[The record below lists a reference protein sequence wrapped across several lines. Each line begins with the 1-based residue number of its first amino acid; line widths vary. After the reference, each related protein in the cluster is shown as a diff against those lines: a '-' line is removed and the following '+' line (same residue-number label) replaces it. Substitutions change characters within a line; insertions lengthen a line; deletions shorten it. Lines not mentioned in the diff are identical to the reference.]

1 MDFRILGPLEVEQ
14 EGRPVRLGGP
24 RQQALLVLLLL
35 NANDVVPS
43 ARLIEEIWG
52 DEPPETARTALQVH
66 VSQLRKALGAE
77 YIETRAPGYKLDLEP
92 GRLDLSRFEQLVTE
106 GRGALAGGDAERA
119 SNTLREALSIWRGSP
134 FPALEDVGFARR
146 ERLRLGELR
155 IAALEERIEA
165 DLQLGRHAEVVPE
178 LEALLAEHPLRER
191 LRAQLMLA
199 LYRCGRQAEA
209 LDVYRHGRA
218 LADELGLLPGESL
231 RRLER
236 AILQQDPALAAPE
249 AAQARAPAPVPTGT
263 VTFLFTDIEGS
274 TRLLNELGDAYGS
287 LLEQQYRLLR
297 AAFDEHGGQ
306 EIESQGDAF
315 MFAFRRARDAV
326 HAAVEAERAFAA
338 AEWPRAVAVRI
349 RIGIHTGEPGLAE
362 RGYHG
367 LDVVRAVRMSGAAY
381 GGQILVSSPTRDLVG
396 DAVPGVSF
404 RDLGEHT
411 LRGID
416 AVERIFQVVAPGLA
430 DDFPPPRT
438 ADAAR
443 VMTIGGREDE
453 LAAAA
458 QAALGAEERRVRL
471 FRRSRIVALL
481 GALLLAAALVGI
493 VVALT
498 SGSSDPAV
506 AAAADSVAVIDP
518 QSNRVVADVAVGA
531 RPIAIAV
538 GEGGV
543 WVANADDGTVSR
555 IDPDTREVVKTIG
568 IGSPASDIAAGGGS
582 VWVANGSEG
591 TVSRIDP
598 RTNSVVETLDL
609 SGPDELAPAG
619 AYSVAVGDGAVW
631 VGSGQRKLF
640 RIDPATSE
648 VVASVRVGQTPADV
662 AVGEG
667 AVWVARL
674 GGRTL
679 RIEPGTNAVTGT
691 VAAVSSPLS
700 IAAGAGS
707 VWVGEPAGGMG
718 TVWRIDPATVSVA
731 GTTSVRAA
739 PLGIV
744 VGGGAV
750 WVAGGSG
757 GTLVKIEPDSGR
769 VVRTIVVGNAPLDVA
784 VGEGVVWLAVGSGVD
799 AT

>member
-14 EGRPVRLGGP
+14 DGRPVRLGGP

-35 NANDVVPS
+35 NANDIVPS

-77 YIETRAPGYKLDLEP
+77 YIETRAPGYKLDVEP
-92 GRLDLSRFEQLVTE
+92 GRLDLSRFEQLVSE
-106 GRGALAGGDAERA
+106 GREALAGGDAEHA
-119 SNTLREALSIWRGSP
+119 SNTLREALSVWRGSP

-146 ERLRLGELR
+146 ERLRLEELR
-155 IAALEERIEA
+155 LAALEERIEA
-165 DLQLGRHAEVVPE
+165 DLHLGRHTEVVPE

-191 LRAQLMLA
+191 LRAQRMLA
-199 LYRCGRQAEA
+199 LYRSGRQAEA

-236 AILQQDPALAAPE
+236 AILQQDPALAAPKVV
-249 AAQARAPAPVPTGT
+249 QARAPAPVPTGT

-274 TRLLNELGDAYGS
+274 TRLLNQLGDAYGA
-287 LLEQQYRLLR
+287 LLEQHYRLLR

-326 HAAVEAERAFAA
+326 HAAVDAQRAVAT
-338 AEWPRAVAVRI
+338 AEWPHAADVRI

-367 LDVVRAVRMSGAAY
+367 VDVVRAVRMSGAAH

-396 DAVPGVSF
+396 GAVPGVFF
-404 RDLGEHT
+404 RNLGEHT

-416 AVERIFQVVAPGLA
+416 AAEPIFQVVAPGVA
-430 DDFPPPRT
+430 EDFPPPRT

-443 VMTIGGREDE
+443 VMTIGGREEE

-471 FRRSRIVALL
+471 FRRSRLVALL
-481 GALLLAAALVGI
+481 GALLLAAAIVGI
-493 VVALT
+493 VALT
-498 SGSSDPAV
+498 SGSSEPAAT
-506 AAAADSVAVIDP
+506 AAPDSVAVIDP
-518 QSNRVVADVAVGA
+518 QANRLVADVPVGA
-531 RPIAIAV
+531 RPIAVAV

-555 IDPDTREVVKTIG
+555 IDPETRKVVKTIG
-568 IGSPASDIAAGGGS
+568 IGSPASDIAAGEGS

-591 TVSRIDP
+591 TVARIDP

-640 RIDPATSE
+640 RIDPATSD

-679 RIEPGTNAVTGT
+679 RIEPGTNAITGT

-707 VWVGEPAGGMG
+707 VWVGEPAGAAG

-731 GTTSVRAA
+731 GTTAVRGA
-739 PLGIV
+739 PVGVV
-744 VGGGAV
+744 VGAGAV

-757 GTLVKIEPDSGR
+757 GTLVKIDPASGR
-769 VVRTIVVGNAPLDVA
+769 VVRTIPLGNAPLDVA
-784 VGEGVVWLAVGSGVD
+784 VGEGVVWLAVGSGSD